1 MTGKLQLLCDGSAS
15 WRNRFAAQQ
24 LFGVE
29 KRRNSAALQ
38 TVAEL
43 PRSVVRLRFG
53 VRRCSC
59 AFFLLHR
66 SLPSELGG
74 LADCWNFSSDFTKF
88 PGNGRTR
95 SKIRAARG
103 LAVV

>member
-38 TVAEL
+38 NVAEL

-53 VRRCSC
+53 VRSPRR
-59 AFFLLHR
+59 ALFFASQKLA
-66 SLPSELGG
+66 LG
-74 LADCWNFSSDFTKF
+74 A
-88 PGNGRTR
+88 GRTR
-95 SKIRAARG
+95 
-103 LAVV
+103 